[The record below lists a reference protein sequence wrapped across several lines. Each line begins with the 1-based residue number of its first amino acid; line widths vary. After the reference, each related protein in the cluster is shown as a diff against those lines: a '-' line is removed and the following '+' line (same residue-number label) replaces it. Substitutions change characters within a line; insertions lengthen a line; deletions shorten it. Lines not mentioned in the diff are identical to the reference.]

1 MQLEHNKKH
10 LKVGEVTEGY
20 EATGDFNEACLKLE
34 KSIRAFLRPNS
45 PPQKVTKVTPT
56 LTN

>member
-1 MQLEHNKKH
+1 MQLEQNKKH
-10 LKVGEVTEGY
+10 LKVGEIAAGY

-45 PPQKVTKVTPT
+45 PPQK
-56 LTN
+56 